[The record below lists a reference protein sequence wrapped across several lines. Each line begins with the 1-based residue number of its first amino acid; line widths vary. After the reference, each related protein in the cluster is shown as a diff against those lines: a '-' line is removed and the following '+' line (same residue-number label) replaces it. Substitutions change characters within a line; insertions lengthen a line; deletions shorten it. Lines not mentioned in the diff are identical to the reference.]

1 MSETSH
7 IRTLNDMRRKA
18 PLHFLNRARNARF
31 SAWVI
36 KDAQS
41 RSLAEAIVTTSY
53 DGSPSIAL
61 HESFLR
67 EACVSLELILKAV
80 IARKIEKQVVRIDAV
95 PATHDLTLLWDKA
108 ELPGLNNEDQLTL
121 VIGSKILYWVGRY
134 PAPKDDRYFDENI
147 KKEDAL
153 RDYEKFGSMRLYRPR
168 DVTWEQFD
176 RLFQSALSDFI
187 AYYD

>member
-7 IRTLNDMRRKA
+7 IHTFNEMRRKA
-18 PLHFLNRARNARF
+18 PLHYLNRARNARF

-41 RSLAEAIVTTSY
+41 RSLAEAIDATSY

-95 PATHDLTLLWDKA
+95 PPTHDLTSLWEKA
-108 ELPGLNNEDQLTL
+108 QLPGLNNEDQLTL
-121 VIGSKILYWVGRY
+121 VIGRKILYWAGRY
-134 PAPKDDRYFDENI
+134 PAPKDDKHVEENNRR
-147 KKEDAL
+147 ESEL
-153 RDYEKFGSMRLYRPR
+153 REYECFESFKLYEPR
-168 DVTWEQFD
+168 AISWEQFE
-176 RLFQSALSDFI
+176 RLFQIALSDFVT
-187 AYYD
+187 